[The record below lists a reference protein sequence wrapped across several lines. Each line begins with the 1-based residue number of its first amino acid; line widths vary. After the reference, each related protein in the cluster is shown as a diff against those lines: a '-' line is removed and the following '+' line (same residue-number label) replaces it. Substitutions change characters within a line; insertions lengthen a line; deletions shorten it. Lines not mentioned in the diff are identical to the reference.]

1 MNKIVESYKR
11 KLASEDGWVLKR
23 GAQLRIAL
31 CYPNVYSIGMANLGF
46 QAMYEL
52 FNNIPEVSCERV
64 FLPDNKQVLQIDE
77 GSSASERVR
86 SPRVSKGN
94 YRNQALPGGRASDTE
109 FSRTSSGY
117 DVRHSKGSSSVNELA
132 EYQRTGVPLLSL
144 ESQTAVRDFDVIAF
158 SISFETDYVNMVRM
172 LQMSGVPA
180 WSKDRTE
187 HDPLIVMGGAA
198 SFLNPEPI
206 ADFTDVIA
214 VGEGEILGPKLV
226 DAIFENGTHSSEVR
240 HAGRVRTHYSKEEL
254 LLSLA
259 RQGRGFYVPSLY
271 FVSYNEDRT
280 VNSYTPTEAG
290 VPSRVGR
297 AISAENP
304 KEGSLRRAIRREQTE
319 IIQQLKRD
327 EVFAPSTTIFAP
339 QAEMGDRFL
348 VEISRGCSQ
357 GCRFCWAGYNYW
369 PPRVVPARDILA
381 KAKAWR
387 TKTDKIGLVSTAV
400 CDHPEISEIL
410 QGLRAMDY
418 RISVSSLRLDQ
429 ISDELL
435 DALVESRDQQIAV
448 APETGSDR
456 LRRVI
461 NKNLTNDE
469 IVDICG
475 AVFDRGM
482 LTIKLYLMVGLP
494 TETDEDLEEMIK
506 LVERIKDRM
515 LEAGKRF
522 GRAGK
527 IIPSLNGFVPKP
539 NTPFQW
545 EALCEEKELKRRL
558 QLVCKKLARIP
569 NVEVRAMS
577 ARIAHEQALFS
588 SGDRRIAPVIEAM
601 ARWDGDLKA
610 ALRETGVDSSFHT
623 SRTRSH
629 EEVLPWEIVDA
640 GLGRPFMEREHER
653 AREAQSTA
661 PCPSVNQCTRCGV
674 CPTTWLAEAPPA
686 LVQLKAFATASS
698 LQCTPS
704 P

>member
-1 MNKIVESYKR
+1 MNKLIESYRR

-23 GAQLRIAL
+23 GAKRRIAL

-64 FLPDNKQVLQIDE
+64 FLPDAGKSMR
-77 GSSASERVR
+77 GSSPTVRKGVKRNGEDLPYAKASNTEL
-86 SPRVSKGN
+86 S
-94 YRNQALPGGRASDTE
+94 RNG
-109 FSRTSSGY
+109 SGY
-117 DVRHSKGSSSVNELA
+117 DHALPHGRATAPIDEMR
-132 EYQRTGVPLLSL
+132 EYERTGTTLLSL
-144 ESQTAVRDFDVIAF
+144 ESQSPVRKFDVIAF
-158 SISFETDYVNMVRM
+158 SISFETDYVNMARM
-172 LQMSGVPA
+172 LQMSGVPV

-206 ADFTDVIA
+206 ADFTDVIG

-226 DAIFENGTHSSEVR
+226 DAIFENE
-240 HAGRVRTHYSKEEL
+240 SKEEL
-254 LLSLA
+254 LLALA

-271 FVSYNEDRT
+271 FVSYNDDET
-280 VNSYTPTEAG
+280 VSAYTPTEEG
-290 VPSRVGR
+290 VPLRVGR
-297 AISAENP
+297 AISAESP
-304 KEGSLRRAIRREQTE
+304 KEGSLRRAIRREQHDLVA
-319 IIQQLKRD
+319 QLKRD

-410 QGLRAMDY
+410 QGLRAMNY

-429 ISDELL
+429 ISEELL

-456 LRRVI
+456 LRKVI

-482 LTIKLYLMVGLP
+482 LTVKLYLMVGLP

-515 LEAGKRF
+515 LEAGRRF
-522 GRAGK
+522 GRVGK
-527 IIPSLNGFVPKP
+527 IIPSLNGLVPKP

-545 EALCEEKELKRRL
+545 EAICDEKELKRRL
-558 QLVCKKLARIP
+558 KWVSKNLARIP

-588 SGDRRIAPVIEAM
+588 SGDRRIAPVIEAT
-601 ARWDGDLKA
+601 ARLNGDLKA
-610 ALRETGVDSSFHT
+610 ALRETGIDPHFHT
-623 SRTRSH
+623 SRTRAH
-629 EEVLPWEIVDA
+629 DEILPWEIVDS
-640 GLGRPFMEREHER
+640 GLSREFMQREHER
-653 AREAQSTA
+653 SHEAQSTA

-674 CPTTWLAEAPPA
+674 CPTTWLADAPAA
-686 LVQLKAFATASS
+686 LVQLKAFSTSLKPATA
-698 LQCTPS
+698 L
-704 P
+704 

>member
-1 MNKIVESYKR
+1 MKKIVESYKQR
-11 KLASEDGWVLKR
+11 LASEEGWVLKR
-23 GAQLRIAL
+23 GSQLRIAL

-46 QAMYEL
+46 QAMYEI

-64 FLPDNKQVLQIDE
+64 FLPDSGK
-77 GSSASERVR
+77 SSR
-86 SPRVSKGN
+86 
-94 YRNQALPGGRASDTE
+94 GG
-109 FSRTSSGY
+109 SGY
-117 DVRHSKGSSSVNELA
+117 DHARGRGSELIDEMR
-132 EYQRTGVPLLSL
+132 EYERTRTPLLSL
-144 ESQTAVRDFDVIAF
+144 ESQTPVRDFDVVAF
-158 SISFETDYVNMVRM
+158 SISFETDYVNMARM
-172 LQMSGVPA
+172 LQMSGIPV
-180 WSKDRTE
+180 WSKDRTK
-187 HDPLIVMGGAA
+187 HDPLIVMGGAS

-206 ADFTDVIA
+206 AEFTDVIG
-214 VGEGEILGPKLV
+214 VGEGEILGPKLIDV
-226 DAIFENGTHSSEVR
+226 IFEKESREEILLAL
-240 HAGRVRTHYSKEEL
+240 AGHGS
-254 LLSLA
+254 
-259 RQGRGFYVPSLY
+259 GFYVPSLY
-271 FVSYNEDRT
+271 QVSYHDDQT
-280 VNSYTPTEAG
+280 VAGYAPVTDG
-290 VPSRVGR
+290 VPARVAR
-297 AISAENP
+297 AVAAENP
-304 KEGSLRRAIRREQTE
+304 KEGSLRRAIRRQ
-319 IIQQLKRD
+319 QQDLVAQLKRD
-327 EVFAPSTTIFAP
+327 EIFAPSTVIFAP

-381 KAKAWR
+381 KAAEWR
-387 TKTDKIGLVSTAV
+387 GKTDKIGLVSTAV

-482 LTIKLYLMVGLP
+482 LTVKLYLMVGLP
-494 TETDEDLEEMIK
+494 TETDEDLAEMIV

-515 LEAGKRF
+515 LEAGRRF

-545 EALCEEKELKRRL
+545 EPICDEKELKRRL
-558 QLVCKKLARIP
+558 KWVCKNLARIP
-569 NVEVRAMS
+569 NVEVRTMS

-588 SGDRRIAPVIEAM
+588 SGDRRIAPVIEAL
-601 ARWDGDLKA
+601 ARLNGDLNA
-610 ALRETGVDSSFHT
+610 ALRETGIDPHFHT
-623 SRTRSH
+623 SRARTH
-629 EEVLPWEIVDA
+629 DEILPWEIVNT
-640 GLGRPFMEREHER
+640 GLSRDFMEREHER
-653 AREAQSTA
+653 SHEARSTA

-674 CPTTWLAEAPPA
+674 CPTTWLAEAPAA
-686 LVQLKAFATASS
+686 LVQLKAFATSA
-698 LQCTPS
+698 TTV
-704 P
+704 